1 MPGFSA
7 IEDLDEV
14 PGILESPC
22 LSLKVFAVYRFLGL
36 LLASATLG
44 LKIAFFYGEGLED
57 IPEDNRTAE
66 VYVAV
71 FGSQLDRHATLW
83 SLLFYFFITI
93 MFCFAPGKKQFNG
106 LNVPLFGMALVLS
119 MATLVYSVMQFV
131 LNTEVYTENPE
142 GDVVLYAEILAGL
155 GLPFFVIFD
164 VAVSKY
170 QPTKCE
176 LVAPLIAGLA
186 WAGWYLWKVFLFR
199 DEFGI
204 EFNDGT
210 WIILSIGLGSIFV
223 IAPGVFFLQRWRA
236 DKFLWV

>member
-93 MFCFAPGKKQFNG
+93 MFCFAPGKKTVQWSECAPVWNG
-106 LNVPLFGMALVLS
+106 AGVIDGYPGVLR
-119 MATLVYSVMQFV
+119 LQFV